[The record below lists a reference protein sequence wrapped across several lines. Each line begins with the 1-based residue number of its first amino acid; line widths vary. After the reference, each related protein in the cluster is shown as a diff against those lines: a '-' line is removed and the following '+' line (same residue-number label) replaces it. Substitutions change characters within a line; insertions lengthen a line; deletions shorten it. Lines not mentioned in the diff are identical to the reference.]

1 MVERRQLSYNSCQV
15 SLFMEE
21 NLLHSETMSRDFPAT
36 TDNVKTS
43 IYAGDQNYSHTQYG
57 NFGSVRFVFL

>member
-21 NLLHSETMSRDFPAT
+21 NLLHSETFSCDSPYTA
-36 TDNVKTS
+36 DNVETS
-43 IYAGDQNYSHTQYG
+43 IYAGDQNYSETFG
-57 NFGSVRFVFL
+57 NVGSIRLVFL